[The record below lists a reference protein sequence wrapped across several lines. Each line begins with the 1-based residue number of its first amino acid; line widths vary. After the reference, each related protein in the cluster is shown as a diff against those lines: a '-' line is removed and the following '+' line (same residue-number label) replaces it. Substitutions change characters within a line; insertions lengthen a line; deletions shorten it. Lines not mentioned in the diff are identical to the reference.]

1 MLRRDRERKHEG
13 ITEVVKPF
21 DWTYTTDYK
30 GSLYHG
36 SPAFEPTTTPIPL
49 HLLKLP
55 DPILY
60 YDEIVLFADE
70 MADNGETMLSI
81 KIRVMEERMLLLS
94 RHFMRLDNVLLRI
107 HDTRIFIEFATGEV
121 IREHLFREDT
131 YKSLK
136 EVR

>member
-1 MLRRDRERKHEG
+1 M
-13 ITEVVKPF
+13 
-21 DWTYTTDYK
+21 
-30 GSLYHG
+30 
-36 SPAFEPTTTPIPL
+36 
-49 HLLKLP
+49 
-55 DPILY
+55 
-60 YDEIVLFADE
+60 FADE